1 MTTLFVYGTLKKG
14 GSNHHFLAGQTFLGS
29 AQTRPGY
36 TLYSLGSYPGLVA
49 SPADTSGVSGEL
61 WSVDAPCLARL
72 DVLEGLADGLYRRAT
87 IELISPATPSIAE
100 TYYYCR
106 SVSGRSALGST
117 WPV

>member
-1 MTTLFVYGTLKKG
+1 MTKLFRLRHAEKG
-14 GSNHHFLAGQTFLGS
+14 GSNHHFLAGQKFLGS
-29 AQTRPGY
+29 AQTQPGY

-49 SPADTSGVSGEL
+49 SPADTAGVSGEL

-72 DVLEGLADGLYRRAT
+72 DVLEGLAEGLYRRAT

-100 TYYYCR
+100 TYYFCR
-106 SVSGRSALGST
+106 SVNGRPALGSS